1 MRPAWRLAIRNLRA
15 RPKRTALLVSA
26 VALSALLIAAVSTA
40 MVSIQGSLSSR
51 ILTQIGNADILVQGR
66 GSGLTIDESWL
77 ERAGAWEGI
86 ETAVARTAA
95 SMPLRAKVELARPA
109 DEDAPDGPH
118 LIRRTYTLVNAVGS
132 GIDPVGEL
140 RIRPLSIV
148 EGRLPTAPGEIAID
162 ELLAERLAGRQG
174 DAGALG
180 GAIQVNDVLLEDGET
195 ERGQPI
201 GAAEASTF
209 NDAVTIGVGDEIE
222 FLSGFLLR
230 RETPLRIVG
239 IVESPPL
246 GGRPLAYMERSALA
260 ELSGRPGRLSQ
271 IDIVLK
277 PGVDPESFAELRRG
291 ELTEDETK
299 AVLIQTTAKVTAGFD
314 QNMQSGRIGMVFGSM
329 LSFLAAS
336 FIIMTGLTVDVA
348 ERQRDLAV
356 LRCVGGA
363 RLQLASSQL
372 AVGAMIGG
380 LGAIVGVPL
389 GLAGCAGLFWFFDEV
404 LQSELKL
411 EWWPVALA
419 AGGSL
424 LSGVIG
430 AVWPAWKASQ
440 TSPLRAMASRATPTS
455 GRSIVIAAVL
465 GVLGLAVMW
474 LTVGLP
480 DDGVAIFWGYI
491 LVGLPAMFVGYFV
504 LGVPMVLAVVRLLGP
519 TIGRVLRLPSR
530 LLERTI
536 EQTPFRFGFTAGA
549 MMAGLALMVSI
560 WSHGGAILRDFLG
573 AFEFPDAFV
582 SGAALTPE
590 AQDKLDSLD
599 FVTGTTAITL
609 VPIEHSTFGVS
620 GVTKYRSTFIAFE
633 PEPFFEVAELKWI
646 EGSEEAALPRLLEGG
661 AIIVAREFQIAKGLG
676 VGDTFTCSV
685 AEIEHT
691 FEIVGVVT
699 SPGLDVV
706 SKFFNIGEEYTQQ
719 AIHAVFGSRED
730 MKSLFGID
738 SINLIQIELADDVDD
753 DVAVETIRRELFN
766 YQILD
771 AGSGRAIQQELLAVF
786 GGALGAF
793 SVVAVCAMI
802 VACFGVANLI
812 IAGIDARR
820 FEFGVL
826 RAVGGQRGV
835 LLRLVL
841 GEAIVIALAAIVL
854 GTAMGLQ
861 GAWAGRRLNHF
872 LVGLDLKLLIPI
884 KGLVIGWACVMVIT
898 LLAALPAGLSIMR
911 TSTRELLATR

>member
-1 MRPAWRLAIRNLRA
+1 MA
-15 RPKRTALLVSA
+15 
-26 VALSALLIAAVSTA
+26 
-40 MVSIQGSLSSR
+40 SIQGSLSNR
-51 ILTQIGNADILVQGR
+51 ILAQIGDADVIVQGR
-66 GSGLTIDESWL
+66 GSGLTIDEAWL
-77 ERAGAWEGI
+77 DRARAWDGV
-86 ETAVARTAA
+86 ETAVARTEA
-95 SMPLRAKVELARPA
+95 SMPLRATVRLALPV
-109 DEDAPDGPH
+109 DEDNPEGPH
-118 LIRRTYTLVNAVGS
+118 RVRRTQTLVNAVGH

-140 RIRPLSIV
+140 LIRPLPLI

-180 GAIQVNDVLLEDGET
+180 GAIQLRDVLLDDADDTEGET
-195 ERGQPI
+195 IDPAR
-201 GAAEASTF
+201 AEAINAEVS
-209 NDAVTIGVGDEIE
+209 VGVGERIE

-230 RETPLRIVG
+230 RETPLTVVG
-239 IVESPPL
+239 VVESPPL

-260 ELSGRPGRLSQ
+260 ELSGKPGAVAQVDL
-271 IDIVLK
+271 VLES
-277 PGVDPESFAELRRG
+277 GVDPEAFADARRG
-291 ELTEDETK
+291 ELTEAETK

-314 QNMQSGRIGMVFGSM
+314 QNMQSGRIGMVLGSM
-329 LSFLAAS
+329 LSFFAAS

-363 RLQLASSQL
+363 RWQLASSQL
-372 AVGAMIGG
+372 SVGVLIGG
-380 LGAIVGVPL
+380 IGALIGVPL
-389 GLAGCAGLFWFFDEV
+389 GLVGCAGLFWLFDDV
-404 LQSELKL
+404 LQSEFRLQ
-411 EWWPVALA
+411 WWPIALA
-419 AGGSL
+419 ASGSVVSGL
-424 LSGVIG
+424 LG
-430 AVWPAWKASQ
+430 AVWPAWKASR
-440 TSPLRAMASRATPTS
+440 TSPLRAMASRAMPTS
-455 GRSIVIAAVL
+455 RLAITVAAIVGIV
-465 GVLGLAVMW
+465 GVILQWV
-474 LTVGLP
+474 TVVVP
-480 DDGVAIFWGYI
+480 NDGVTSFYAYLF
-491 LVGLPAMFVGYFV
+491 LGLPAMFVGYFV
-504 LGVPMVLAVVRLLGP
+504 LGVPLVLLVVRLLGP
-519 TIGRVLRLPSR
+519 VIGRTLGLPRR

-582 SGAALTPE
+582 SGVALTPE
-590 AQDKLDSLD
+590 AQEKLESLD

-620 GVTKYRSTFIAFE
+620 GVTKYQSTFIAFE
-633 PEPFFEVAELKWI
+633 PEPFFELAELQWI
-646 EGSEEAALPRLLEGG
+646 EGSEETALPRLIEGG
-661 AIIVAREFQIAKGLG
+661 AIIVAREFKTAKGLG
-676 VGDTFTCSV
+676 VGDSFTCSKDG
-685 AEIEHT
+685 IEHT

-699 SPGLDVV
+699 SPGLDIV

-719 AIHAVFGSRED
+719 AIHAVFGSRAD
-730 MKSLFGID
+730 MKEKFGTD
-738 SINLIQIELADDVDD
+738 SINLIQVELADDIDD
-753 DVAVETIRRELFN
+753 EVAIETIRRELFP
-766 YQILD
+766 YGILD
-771 AGSGRAIQQELLAVF
+771 AGSGRAIQQELMTVF

-793 SVVAVCAMI
+793 SIVAVCAMI

-841 GEAIVIALAAIVL
+841 GEAVVIAIAAIVL
-854 GTAMGLQ
+854 GSAMGLQ

-884 KGLVIGWACVMVIT
+884 KGLAIGWGCVLLIT
-898 LLAALPAGLSIMR
+898 LLAALPAGLAVMR
-911 TSTRELLATR
+911 TRPRELLATR